1 MRIPTTARIAF
12 LSIVLALATNIT
24 LLGFIRYQTHDDA
37 LSQLRQ
43 QVAEGTDILRDVF
56 ASGGLPALR
65 SAIDDALDDEPD
77 LIVGLIDQKGRIAS
91 GNLSHPPS
99 ARVAETGYQT
109 GPIAVRG
116 RPKVATS
123 GYSVVRLDR
132 DHWLLSGR
140 RLDERLALQ
149 ETLERSLLLALILSA
164 AMGIVGGFA
173 VARYVGSRVS
183 RIAAVVDDVS
193 AGDLS
198 RRAQVTGSG
207 DAFDT
212 LSLRINDMLRQ
223 ISGLMDELRVLTDSL
238 AHDLRSPIGRLRSRI
253 EQALIEKDEDRREQ
267 LLGGVL
273 GEADSVMRM
282 LTTVLEIGRSEAMTG
297 VSQFEDIDPI
307 ALIEELAEMYEP
319 LAEDAGV
326 ELMTNHSVIL
336 VRFKG
341 HRQLLAQAL
350 SNLLDNALNYGGGG
364 GTVVL
369 SAIAEGKDLRLTV
382 ADRGAGISADD
393 IPEARKRF
401 GRLDASR
408 SLPGAGLGLTLVEA
422 VAHLHKGRLELED
435 NQPGLRATLIL
446 PLD

>member
-12 LSIVLALATNIT
+12 LSIMLALITNVT

-37 LSQLRQ
+37 LSKVRR

-56 ASGGLPALR
+56 DSGGFPALR
-65 SAIDDALDDEPD
+65 QAVGDALADEPD
-77 LIVGLIDQKGRIAS
+77 LIVGLIDRNGRIAF
-91 GNLSHPPS
+91 GNLRQLPS
-99 ARVAETGYQT
+99 GRLVDTTYRT
-109 GPIAVRG
+109 SPIAIRG
-116 RPKVATS
+116 QPRVSAS
-123 GYSVVRLDR
+123 AFSVVRLDR
-132 DHWLLSGR
+132 EHWLLSGR
-140 RLDERLALQ
+140 RLDERLELQ
-149 ETLERSLLLALILSA
+149 ETLERSLLLAMLLSA
-164 AMGIVGGFA
+164 AMGIVGGLA

-183 RIAAVVDDVS
+183 RIAAVVDDVG

-198 RRAQVTGSG
+198 RRASVTGSG

-212 LSLRINDMLRQ
+212 LSLRINTMLAR
-223 ISGLMDELRVLTDSL
+223 IAGLMDELRVMTDSL

-253 EQALIEKDEDRREQ
+253 EQALIERDEGRREQ
-267 LLGGVL
+267 LLSSVL
-273 GEADSVMRM
+273 GEVDSVMRM

-297 VSQFEDIDPI
+297 VSQFEEVDPI

-326 ELMTNHSVIL
+326 KLLTNHPAAL
-336 VRFKG
+336 VRLKG

-350 SNLLDNALNYGGGG
+350 SNLVDNALNYSGG

-369 SAIAEGKDLRLTV
+369 SAMADNKDLHLTV

-408 SLPGAGLGLTLVEA
+408 SLPGAGLGLSLVEA
-422 VAHLHKGRLELED
+422 VAHLHKGRLELQD
-435 NQPGLRATLIL
+435 NQPGLRAALIL
-446 PLD
+446 PLG

>member
-1 MRIPTTARIAF
+1 LALS
-12 LSIVLALATNIT
+12 LSI
-24 LLGFIRYQTHDDA
+24 
-37 LSQLRQ
+37 
-43 QVAEGTDILRDVF
+43 
-56 ASGGLPALR
+56 
-65 SAIDDALDDEPD
+65 
-77 LIVGLIDQKGRIAS
+77 
-91 GNLSHPPS
+91 
-99 ARVAETGYQT
+99 
-109 GPIAVRG
+109 
-116 RPKVATS
+116 
-123 GYSVVRLDR
+123 
-132 DHWLLSGR
+132 
-140 RLDERLALQ
+140 
-149 ETLERSLLLALILSA
+149 

-173 VARYVGSRVS
+173 VARYVGGRVS
-183 RIAAVVDDVS
+183 RIAAVVDDVR

-198 RRAQVTGSG
+198 RRAEVTGSG

-212 LSLRINDMLRQ
+212 LSLRINEMLRR
-223 ISGLMDELRVLTDSL
+223 IGGLMDELRVLTDSL

-297 VSQFEDIDPI
+297 VSQFEEIDPI

-326 ELMTNHSVIL
+326 KLATSHPDTL

-369 SAIAEGKDLRLTV
+369 SAIAVGKDLRLTV
-382 ADRGAGISADD
+382 ADKGAGISADD

-422 VAHLHKGRLELED
+422 VTHLHKGRLELED
-435 NQPGLRATLIL
+435 NQPGLRAALIV